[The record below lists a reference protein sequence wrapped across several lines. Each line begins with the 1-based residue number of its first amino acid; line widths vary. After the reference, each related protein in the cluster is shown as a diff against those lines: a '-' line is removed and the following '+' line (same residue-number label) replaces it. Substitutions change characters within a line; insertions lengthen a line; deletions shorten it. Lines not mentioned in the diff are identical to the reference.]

1 MYINHYRSACVELEQ
16 VKMAARDSW
25 EEEDV
30 ADSWDA
36 EEEEEVEE
44 VKPVKATKPVTATKK
59 PAATTTTAA
68 EPEETEQA
76 RKERMNR
83 LIQESDL
90 ENAMALFG
98 LSKSDINVEEVLEIT
113 KKEGTCVRAY
123 LI

>member
-1 MYINHYRSACVELEQ
+1 
-16 VKMAARDSW
+16 MAARDSW